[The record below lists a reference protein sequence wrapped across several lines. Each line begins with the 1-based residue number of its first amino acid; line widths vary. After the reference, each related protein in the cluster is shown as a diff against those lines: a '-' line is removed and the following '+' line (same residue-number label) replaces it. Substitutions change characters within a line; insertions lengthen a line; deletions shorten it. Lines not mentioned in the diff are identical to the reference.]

1 MALKLCIKFIR
12 RGAALVA
19 RGVREPFA
27 HSFHFA
33 GFTFSFFFLLMLAAA
48 RKNFLKMPF
57 SLLTKGK
64 FHPMRINKL

>member
-33 GFTFSFFFLLMLAAA
+33 GFTFSFFFLAYA
-48 RKNFLKMPF
+48 RCSQENLPQNAIFIAHQRQISPDAD
-57 SLLTKGK
+57 
-64 FHPMRINKL
+64 